1 MRALTIL
8 VAVCCAVMSSGCDV
22 LDPARPTV
30 QQDSEVFGNLLDV
43 ERSADDPGSWVLR
56 VKVGA
61 PRSVRSADADVG
73 KPTPTVEEGLVA
85 TIAVGGDAVVVV
97 QDQPGE
103 IESIDPGTE
112 IVVLPVSGTTEMY
125 GSDDLRLEA
134 SLVMDFATYRM
145 WRLPKLDSPGT
156 DVADDATRIN
166 SSGSETAPFPLDG
179 GSVLYF
185 SARLRRPANPDDG
198 WHGAVRD
205 GLSVPEYGADSRE
218 RSYRTELTDDGWST
232 PELVRFP
239 DVGDALKV
247 RVTWVA
253 ADETACL
260 VTVMTQGE
268 SSWVGR
274 AARSSASARWSPPE
288 RLDALGPDAQDG
300 VYLTGSSTKI
310 VFVTSRGGGTHSD
323 IYFFDPKIEQG
334 PAPLEPPIFT
344 ARNEWGPRTGP
355 HGELLFNRG
364 DRQLLFKDRRI
375 HSLRLPGPHRVPF
388 TQAAIADDGKW
399 VFFCI
404 PRYRSPELDEDIF
417 VAPVLGEFEFGEPV
431 PVDEWRP

>member
-85 TIAVGGDAVVVV
+85 TIAVGAVVVV

-103 IESIDPGTE
+103 IEAIDPGTE

-218 RSYRTELTDDGWST
+218 RSDRTELTDDGWST
-232 PELVRFP
+232 P
-239 DVGDALKV
+239 A
-247 RVTWVA
+247 
-253 ADETACL
+253 
-260 VTVMTQGE
+260 TQGE
-268 SSWVGR
+268 SPWIGR
-274 AARSSASARWSPPE
+274 ATRSSASASWSPLE
-288 RLDALGPDAQDG
+288 RLDALGPDAQGG

-323 IYFFDPKIEQG
+323 LYFFDPKTEQG

-344 ARNEWGPRTGP
+344 ARSEWSPRTGP

-364 DRQLLFKDRRI
+364 DRQLLFKDRQIR
-375 HSLRLPGPHRVPF
+375 SLRLPGPHRVPF
-388 TQAAIADDGKW
+388 TQAAIADDGRW
-399 VFFCI
+399 VFFCM

-417 VAPVLGEFEFGEPV
+417 VAPVSGDFEFGEPV
-431 PVDEWRP
+431 SVDEWRP